1 MPEFSRRNP
10 SSIYKFPLIKT
21 EAEKEQEMNL
31 IASQQVISAKQQSR
45 VKQVTHDLVQWAE
58 QLVSAYSS
66 CTMHPRVINY
76 DNTWLAMHATT
87 LCHISSNDYIY
98 RVEVKTLPISMSKPS
113 RVCLV
118 AIMKPRYILCRIC
131 VGVPL

>member
-1 MPEFSRRNP
+1 MPEFSRKNP

-66 CTMHPRVINY
+66 CTMHP
-76 DNTWLAMHATT
+76 
-87 LCHISSNDYIY
+87 
-98 RVEVKTLPISMSKPS
+98 
-113 RVCLV
+113 
-118 AIMKPRYILCRIC
+118 
-131 VGVPL
+131 